1 MFSLTLSP
9 RLKRAAKNK
18 PLRRNMEGVL
28 INRFFESIKNYLDG
42 DTNIKEYKKKFHFG
56 SIEEVPSII
65 ETGQSKTWN

>member
-1 MFSLTLSP
+1 
-9 RLKRAAKNK
+9 
-18 PLRRNMEGVL
+18 MEGVL